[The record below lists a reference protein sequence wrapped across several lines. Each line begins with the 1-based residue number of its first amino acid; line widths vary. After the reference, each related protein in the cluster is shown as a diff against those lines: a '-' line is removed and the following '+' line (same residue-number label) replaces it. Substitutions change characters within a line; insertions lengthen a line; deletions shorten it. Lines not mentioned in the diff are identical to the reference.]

1 MKLTFIQAV
10 EWGYMH
16 QQGKYKGAPWIALN
30 KQFKTSKEALAALN
44 AHYANEGKQH
54 IAEN

>member
-1 MKLTFIQAV
+1 MKLTFFQAV

-44 AHYANEGKQH
+44 EYYANEGKQH

>member
-10 EWGYMH
+10 ELGHMH
-16 QQGKYKGAPWIALN
+16 RQGNYKGAPWIALN

-44 AHYANEGKQH
+44 AYYSNEGKQL
-54 IAEN
+54 IADN